1 MANADEQWADESAAP
16 LYDNYSRIGGR
27 ARARHS
33 LSLDTQVRAVGSVDR
48 AALAVE
54 HAQILELLANRWLS
68 VAEIAA
74 HLRTT
79 MNVIRVHLS
88 DLLEERL
95 VAISSSAGRRARPSK
110 EDLQKVIN
118 HLRAM

>member
-1 MANADEQWADESAAP
+1 MSNADDQWVDDSVAP

-27 ARARHS
+27 ARARHA

-48 AALAVE
+48 AALQVE

-88 DLLEERL
+88 DLLVAVSTPTLRRER
-95 VAISSSAGRRARPSK
+95 PTK

>member
-1 MANADEQWADESAAP
+1 MEDFDEQWVDDSAAP
-16 LYDNYSRIGGR
+16 LFDNYSRIGGR
-27 ARARHS
+27 ARARHT
-33 LSLDTQVRAVGSVDR
+33 LSLDTQVRAAGPVDR
-48 AALAVE
+48 ALAVE
-54 HAQILELLANRWLS
+54 HTQILELLANRWLS

-74 HLRTT
+74 HLHTT

-95 VAISSSAGRRARPSK
+95 VAISGSSSHRGRPSR

>member
-1 MANADEQWADESAAP
+1 MASADEQWVDDTAGP
-16 LYDNYSRIGGR
+16 LYENYSRIGGR
-27 ARARHS
+27 ARARHN
-33 LSLDTQVRAVGSVDR
+33 LSLDTQVCAVGTVDR
-48 AALAVE
+48 AALQVE

-95 VAISSSAGRRARPSK
+95 VAIGAPSSRRSRPTK

>member
-1 MANADEQWADESAAP
+1 MENADEQWVDESAAP
-16 LYDNYSRIGGR
+16 LFDNYSRIGGR
-27 ARARHS
+27 ARARHT
-33 LSLDTQVRAVGSVDR
+33 LSLDTQVRAAGTFDR
-48 AALAVE
+48 TALQVE

-74 HLRTT
+74 HLHTT

-95 VAISSSAGRRARPSK
+95 VAIGAPANRRTRPSR

>member
-1 MANADEQWADESAAP
+1 VDESATP
-16 LYDNYSRIGGR
+16 LFDNYSRIGGR
-27 ARARHS
+27 ARARHT

-48 AALAVE
+48 AAVTVE

-74 HLRTT
+74 HLHTT

-95 VAISSSAGRRARPSK
+95 VAIGAPSGRHGRPSR